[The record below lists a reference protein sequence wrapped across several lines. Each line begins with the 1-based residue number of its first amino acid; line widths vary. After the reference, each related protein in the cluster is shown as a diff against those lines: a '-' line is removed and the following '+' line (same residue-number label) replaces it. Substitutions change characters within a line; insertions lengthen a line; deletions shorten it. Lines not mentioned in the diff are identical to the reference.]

1 MTFVEIFE
9 WVELEKCI
17 SIAFKD
23 DQKLIEEYHIL
34 GGTLEDCVRDT
45 KLKIIEESD
54 RITLDWYKVLDDYG
68 LIIGFLVVSDTYKL
82 LYSFGLNIDSREEYK
97 KEFFDKVSSMFEGEF
112 TCGLW
117 GKNERAIR
125 FLENMGM
132 EVITQDEN
140 IKILKLC
147 Q

>member
-9 WVELEKCI
+9 WIELEKCI
-17 SIAFKD
+17 HIAFKD
-23 DQKLIEEYHIL
+23 DKKLIQEYHIL

-45 KLKIIEESD
+45 KLKIIEESE

-68 LIIGFLVVSDTYKL
+68 EIIGFLVVNDTYKI
-82 LYSFGLNIDSREEYK
+82 LYSFGLNINSREKYK
-97 KEFFDKVSSMFEGEF
+97 KLFFYKLSIMFDGEF

-125 FLENMGM
+125 FLEKMGM
-132 EVITQDEN
+132 QVVSKYEN

-147 Q
+147 H

>member
-17 SIAFKD
+17 YVAFKD
-23 DQKLIEEYHIL
+23 DKKLVDEYHIL

-45 KLKIIEESD
+45 KLKIVEESD

-68 LIIGFLVVSDTYKL
+68 SIIGFLVVSDTYKL

-97 KEFFDKVSSMFEGEF
+97 KVFFDKISSMFGGEF
-112 TCGLW
+112 SCGLW
-117 GKNERAIR
+117 TKNKRAIR
-125 FLENMGM
+125 FLEKMGM
-132 EVITQDEN
+132 EIIIQDEY